1 MRHSGIVSVLAL
13 LGALAIPSL
22 AGAQVEST
30 PIPQTPKPNLSPLS
44 YLVGTWSCSTQS
56 ARRPAPFKTTVT
68 YVMEPTGYWI
78 NEKSVTEPMS
88 WFPAGLTSYD
98 KITYDPQEKHWID
111 LSYDER
117 GGYGYSVSQPGSRG
131 DKVVWHGMTGVTG
144 NPSIATNSDT
154 TMMHDGNSKL
164 TSSSSFTEKSGRNV
178 SVVSTCTKQS

>member
-1 MRHSGIVSVLAL
+1 MPARRSGARSPPMVVRMHSRTPKGCYCYESRRLSMKLSGVVSILAL
-13 LGALAIPSL
+13 LGALAIASL

-30 PIPQTPKPNLSPLS
+30 PIPQAPKPNLSPLS

-68 YVMEPTGYWI
+68 YAMDPTGYWI

-88 WFPAGLTSYD
+88 WFPTGLTSYD

-117 GGYGYSVSQPGSRG
+117 GGYGYSVSQP
-131 DKVVWHGMTGVTG
+131 
-144 NPSIATNSDT
+144 
-154 TMMHDGNSKL
+154 
-164 TSSSSFTEKSGRNV
+164 
-178 SVVSTCTKQS
+178 